1 MCTQK
6 NIKMKKEIFTLSL
19 LLVTLAN
26 VLFAQVAINEK
37 NVTPLLQNHIQT
49 LASDFFEGRETGTKG
64 EQLSYGYIIQ
74 NFEDIGVEP
83 RGDVGFLQP
92 FPFSKGY
99 ELGDKNA
106 LMLGNKK
113 LELKKDFIPM
123 PYFFSAT
130 VKAEIVNV
138 GYGIVAPK
146 IDYDDYAKLNVD
158 LKGKIFLME
167 YSSPEGNNPHSKYG
181 DYADIKT
188 KIDTAMKRGAAAVI
202 FVNTVKDVENP
213 KADYTR
219 RIGKESLPV
228 VFVQG
233 EAAIE
238 LLKMKKPTATLTV
251 DLKKI
256 EGKGHNVI
264 GFINNKSANTIVI
277 SAHYDHLGMG
287 DDGSLYR
294 GAPAVHNGAD
304 DNASGVAA
312 MIEMARYLKLSKL
325 TGNNYMFIAFSGE
338 EKGLLGSNYYVK
350 HPKLPLA
357 QMNFD
362 INMDMVGRLKTDEPV
377 LIINGTGTSPQWKET
392 LAKITLLKT
401 KTTESGVGPS
411 DHTSFYLENIP
422 VLHFFSGT
430 HEDYHKP
437 ADDEEKIN
445 YHGEVQ
451 IIDFILNVIADVNDK
466 GKLQFTKTN
475 DSENDDRP
483 RFKVT
488 LGVIPDYAYEGEGM
502 RIDGVTDGRPAAA
515 AGLLKGDV
523 VMQIGEEKVSDM
535 TSYMKALGKF
545 TKGDKA
551 KVKVKRG
558 DEMIDKDVVF

>member
-1 MCTQK
+1 MTK
-6 NIKMKKEIFTLSL
+6 RIVALSF
-19 LLVTLAN
+19 LLVLFSKF
-26 VLFAQVAINEK
+26 LFAQVAINES
-37 NVTPLLQNHIQT
+37 NVTPLLRQHIKT
-49 LASDFFEGRETGTKG
+49 LASDLYEGRETGTNG

-74 NFEDIGVEP
+74 NFEDIGLEP

-92 FPFSKGY
+92 FGFSKGY

-106 LMLGNKK
+106 LQVGKK
-113 LELKKDFIPM
+113 SFEIKKEFMPM

-130 VKAEIVNV
+130 VKADIVNV

-158 LKGKIFLME
+158 LKGKIFLIE
-167 YSSPEGNNPHSKYG
+167 LSSPEGDNPHSKYA
-181 DYADIKT
+181 DYIDIKT
-188 KIDTAMKRGAAAVI
+188 KIDTAMQRGAAAII
-202 FVNTVKDVENP
+202 FINTIKDVEDP
-213 KADYTR
+213 KSDFTR

-228 VFVQG
+228 VFVHG
-233 EAAIE
+233 DAAKE
-238 LLKMKKPTATLTV
+238 LLQMKNAKATLTV

-256 EGKGHNVI
+256 EGTGHNVI
-264 GFINNKSANTIVI
+264 GYINNKAANTIVI

-287 DDGSLYR
+287 GEGSLYR

-325 TGNNYMFIAFSGE
+325 TGNNYLFIAFSGE

-350 HPKLPLA
+350 HPKLPLT

-392 LAKITLLKT
+392 LAKITTLKT

-437 ADDEEKIN
+437 SDDEDKIN
-445 YHGEVQ
+445 YPGEVQ

-466 GKLQFTKTN
+466 GKLQFTKTK
-475 DSENDDRP
+475 DSENEDRP

-502 RIDGVTDGRPAAA
+502 RIDGVTDGRPASV

-523 VMQIGEEKVSDM
+523 VLQIGDEKVSDM
-535 TSYMKALGKF
+535 TTYMKALGKF
-545 TKGDKA
+545 SKGDKT
-551 KVKVKRG
+551 KVRVKRG
-558 DEMIDKDVVF
+558 DDMVEKDVVF